1 MPELNLAG
9 RLIVAT
15 PLLGD
20 PNFVRTV
27 ILLLAHTD
35 EGAFGVVLNRPSHTS
50 TSELLPQWG
59 EVTAAP
65 EVVFVGGP
73 VARDAVVGVR
83 ERPERAGSDRFA
95 TVDLNLAPWEQDESP
110 ESVRL
115 FAGSAGWSG
124 GQLEAEIAERA
135 WWICEAARGDAL
147 TADPAGLWARVLRR
161 QAPPTCWFANFPAE
175 DLTAN

>member
-1 MPELNLAG
+1 MSESSLAG
-9 RLIVAT
+9 RLLVAT

-35 EGAFGVVLNRPSHTS
+35 DGAFGVVLNRPAHTS

-59 EVTAAP
+59 QVTAAP

-95 TVDLNLAPWEQDESP
+95 TVDLNRAPWEQDESP

-115 FAGSAGWSG
+115 FAGSAGWG
-124 GQLEAEIAERA
+124 TGQLEAEVAERA
-135 WWICEAARGDAL
+135 WWTCEAEPGDAL
-147 TADPAGLWARVLRR
+147 TADPAGLWTRVLRR
-161 QAPPTCWFANFPAE
+161 QRPPTGWFANFPVE
-175 DLTAN
+175 DLTSN